1 MTMQYKK
8 LFEPVLVTAITSGTA
23 QTLMTVPADPAS
35 SLFKGGAYRVT
46 NTSASPASL
55 TMFAVPLAGTAD
67 ASNNF
72 FPGKSIP
79 ANDYV
84 DVQVPQ
90 LKAGDFVKVF
100 AGTASVINVQP
111 LAGAYYAA

>member
-8 LFEPVLVTAITSGTA
+8 LFEPLLVTAITSGTA
-23 QTLMTVPADPAS
+23 QAVMTVPADPATT
-35 SLFKGGAYRVT
+35 LFKGGAYRVT

-55 TMFAVPLAGTAD
+55 TMHAVPLAGSLGA
-67 ASNNF
+67 ANNF
-72 FPGKSIP
+72 FPAKSIP

-84 DVQVPQ
+84 DVQIPQ
-90 LKAGDFVKVF
+90 LKAGDSVQVF

-111 LAGAYYAA
+111 LAGAFYSA